1 MKLEDRRF
9 TEKEL
14 GYILKLELL
23 HKDLLRDMAKLHG
36 WKYDEY
42 VRFLTDVFLSRA
54 FFDAYNTDRL
64 YGSWTEI
71 LLDKSLIKTAVQE
84 VLDMYKRERRI
95 KTLKKEMTI
104 YARPNRT
111 DLSTKLKRHPE
122 KSKPLRV

>member
-14 GYILKLELL
+14 GYILKLEML

-42 VRFLTDVFLSRA
+42 VRFLTDVFLSRT

-64 YGSWTEI
+64 YASWTEI

-84 VLDMYKRERRI
+84 VLDMYKHERRI

-111 DLSTKLKRHPE
+111 DLSTKLKRHSE
-122 KSKPLRV
+122 KSKPI

>member
-42 VRFLTDVFLSRA
+42 VRFLTDVFLSRT

-64 YGSWTEI
+64 YASWTEI

-84 VLDMYKRERRI
+84 VLDMYKHERRI

-111 DLSTKLKRHPE
+111 DLPTKLKRHSE
-122 KSKPLRV
+122 KSKPL

>member
-23 HKDLLRDMAKLHG
+23 HQDFLRDMAKLHG

-54 FFDAYNTDRL
+54 FFDAYTTDRL
-64 YGSWTEI
+64 YGSWTEL

-84 VLDMYKRERRI
+84 VLDMYKQERRI

-104 YARPNRT
+104 YARTNRT
-111 DLSTKLKRHPE
+111 DLPTKLKRHSE
-122 KSKPLRV
+122 KSKPI